1 MTLCRQLEVEGP
13 ESTAP
18 TLTLGMGAEGGRR
31 GGSQTPGG
39 GAGPSTAGR
48 VTGRGGAEV
57 TYPRTGILTAGRG
70 GGPRKRLLPSPV
82 PQLWGQRDLAGSLRP
97 RGKGEKVKH
106 SALELLHV
114 RGAVSLKVAG

>member
-39 GAGPSTAGR
+39 GAGWWSRTEHCWAGHR
-48 VTGRGGAEV
+48 QGRS
-57 TYPRTGILTAGRG
+57 RG
-70 GGPRKRLLPSPV
+70 DLPKDRHPYS
-82 PQLWGQRDLAGSLRP
+82 
-97 RGKGEKVKH
+97 
-106 SALELLHV
+106 
-114 RGAVSLKVAG
+114 

>member
-39 GAGPSTAGR
+39 RALLGGSQA
-48 VTGRGGAEV
+48 GAE
-57 TYPRTGILTAGRG
+57 PR
-70 GGPRKRLLPSPV
+70 
-82 PQLWGQRDLAGSLRP
+82 
-97 RGKGEKVKH
+97 
-106 SALELLHV
+106 
-114 RGAVSLKVAG
+114 

>member
-39 GAGPSTAGR
+39 GAGRALLGGSQA
-48 VTGRGGAEV
+48 GAE
-57 TYPRTGILTAGRG
+57 PR
-70 GGPRKRLLPSPV
+70 
-82 PQLWGQRDLAGSLRP
+82 
-97 RGKGEKVKH
+97 
-106 SALELLHV
+106 
-114 RGAVSLKVAG
+114 